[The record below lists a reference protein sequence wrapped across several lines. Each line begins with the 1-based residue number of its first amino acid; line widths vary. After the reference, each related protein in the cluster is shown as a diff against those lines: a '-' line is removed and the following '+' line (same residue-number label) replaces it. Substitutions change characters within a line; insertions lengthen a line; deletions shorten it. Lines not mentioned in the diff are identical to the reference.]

1 MLSTAQ
7 PACFLIA
14 DISGY
19 TGYLADVVRRGWALN
34 AATDSIARAAIA
46 AILIPGTP
54 AMRSPVPD
62 WAALEA
68 AAGTRAKRPGADAR
82 RLPGAERP
90 MTGSE
95 LQAS

>member
-1 MLSTAQ
+1 MALSSPTV
-7 PACFLIA
+7 CEEL
-14 DISGY
+14 
-19 TGYLADVVRRGWALN
+19 VVRRGWALN
-34 AATDSIARAAIA
+34 AASDSIARAAIA

-68 AAGTRAKRPGADAR
+68 AAGTRAKRAGADAR

-95 LQAS
+95 LQPS